1 MTQTLA
7 GKVALVTGASS
18 GIGQAAALALAG
30 AGAKLAVTARRG
42 DRLVGLTKR
51 IADAGGEAIALPGD
65 IADEHFAMSVVEAC
79 VARFGRLDIL
89 VNSAGIMPEG
99 GVESAQPD
107 QWRRV
112 IDVNLLASL
121 YTSRAALGP
130 MKAQGSGDI
139 VNISSTAGR
148 KATGLFVLYSTSK
161 FALNAMSESL
171 RQEVGGHG
179 IRVCV
184 LEPGATG
191 TELFECVQDPTLRS
205 SVQERAQREG
215 ALKPQDIADAILFV
229 TSLPPHANV
238 SELLIRPTSDL
249 SPL

>member
-1 MTQTLA
+1 MTQSLA
-7 GKVALVTGASS
+7 GKVALITGASS
-18 GIGQAAALALAG
+18 GIGEAAALTLAG
-30 AGAKLAVTARRG
+30 LGAKVAVTARRAN
-42 DRLVGLTKR
+42 RLAELVDR
-51 IADAGGEAIALPGD
+51 IAAAGGEAMALPGD
-65 IADEHFAMSVVEAC
+65 IADEDFATGTVDAC

-99 GVESAQPD
+99 GVDSAEPE

-112 IDVNLLASL
+112 MDVNLLASL
-121 YTSRAALGP
+121 YTSRAALVP

-139 VNISSTAGR
+139 INISSTAGR
-148 KATGLFVLYSTSK
+148 KATGLFGIYSTSK
-161 FALNAMSESL
+161 FALNAMSEAL
-171 RQEVGGHG
+171 RQEVGGLG

-191 TELFECVQDPTLRS
+191 TELFTSVRDPALRD
-205 SVQERAQREG
+205 SVQERGHRDG
-215 ALKPQDIADAILFV
+215 ALKPQDIADAIVFV
-229 TSLPPHANV
+229 ATLPPRANV